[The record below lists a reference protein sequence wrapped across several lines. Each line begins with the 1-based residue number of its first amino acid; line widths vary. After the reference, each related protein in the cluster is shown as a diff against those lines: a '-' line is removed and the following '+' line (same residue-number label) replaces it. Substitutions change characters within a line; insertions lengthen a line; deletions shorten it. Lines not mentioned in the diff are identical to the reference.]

1 MWAYTDSEADW
12 VSKKTVIQN
21 AIKKFNT
28 TLLMISI
35 VPSLVLAVLA
45 AMIIVLN

>member
-12 VSKKTVIQN
+12 VSKKTKIKN
-21 AIKKFNT
+21 AIKKFDT

-45 AMIIVLN
+45 AMIIVLS

>member
-12 VSKKTVIQN
+12 VSKKTVIKN

-28 TLLMISI
+28 TLFTISI
-35 VPSLVLAVLA
+35 TPSLILIGVV

>member
-28 TLLMISI
+28 TLFTISI
-35 VPSLVLAVLA
+35 TPSLILVCFV
-45 AMIIVLN
+45 IVLLLVK